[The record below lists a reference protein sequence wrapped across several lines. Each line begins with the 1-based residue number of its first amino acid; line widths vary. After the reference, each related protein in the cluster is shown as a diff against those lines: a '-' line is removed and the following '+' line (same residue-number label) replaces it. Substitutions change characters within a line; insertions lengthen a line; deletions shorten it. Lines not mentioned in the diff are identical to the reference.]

1 MVHDVDVVVHEC
13 PAPSETVKLLIGLP
27 PLEEGASHAT
37 VTDPF
42 PGDAVTLVGAPGAV
56 AGIATAEAVDAE
68 LVPAA
73 FVAVTVKV

>member
-1 MVHDVDVVVHEC
+1 M
-13 PAPSETVKLLIGLP
+13 
-27 PLEEGASHAT
+27 
-37 VTDPF
+37 TDPF

-56 AGIATAEAVDAE
+56 AGVAAAEAVEAE